1 MHREK
6 DTRYTYKTFGLTVES
21 DFEIPEL
28 YSSPVSQP
36 DVQIRFG
43 DVPGELNNV
52 EKKGVRFQLNK
63 NEFLL
68 HLDDIAGYY
77 VQNGSAVTI
86 EKSPA
91 ATAQEVRLFLLSVVF
106 SALLYQRNIVS
117 LHASAIKKGDSC
129 FLVCGN
135 SGAGK
140 STLTTEFLNQGYQ
153 LLTDDITVL
162 TEKNG
167 EIQVLPSYPFIK
179 LWKDSIEHLNQP
191 EENGFRLREQMEK
204 YGFRLENEFYPE
216 PLPVKSIFILNP
228 HNKPEYSQ
236 HELTGVEKF
245 NALRNHTY
253 RFRFI
258 LDNVRPVHF
267 QHFNKLAGQAS
278 VRQVFRPQAPI
289 DTAKLRQHIE
299 QYL

>member
-1 MHREK
+1 MHK
-6 DTRYTYKTFGLTVES
+6 GNDTRYTYKAFGLIVES
-21 DFEIPEL
+21 EFEIPEL
-28 YSSPVSQP
+28 YDAPDSSP
-36 DVQIRFG
+36 DVKIRFG
-43 DVPGELNNV
+43 DVPVELGTV

-63 NEFLL
+63 DEFLL

-77 VQNGSAVTI
+77 VQKGSVVTV
-86 EKSPA
+86 EKTPT
-91 ATAQEVRLFLLSVVF
+91 ATSQEVRLFLLSVVF

-167 EIQVLPSYPFIK
+167 KIQVLPSYPFIK

-191 EENGFRLREQMEK
+191 EENGFRLREQLEK

-228 HNKPEYSQ
+228 HNKPEYIQ
-236 HELTGVEKF
+236 QELTGVEKF

-258 LDNVRPVHF
+258 LNNVRPLHF
-267 QHFNKLAGQAS
+267 QHFNKLAGQTS
-278 VRQVFRPQAPI
+278 MRQVYRPQAPI
-289 DTAKLRQHIE
+289 DTKKLREYIE